1 MRDCGSLLRAPAH
14 RAVCDA
20 CQSSACRLRKRSA
33 AFCKR
38 KGNVAAA
45 AAGTANG
52 IGHAARSTRRA
63 VCTYIQ
69 CIYIQSHPRVLPAC
83 SRVLS
88 ECSPIAPRV
97 LPSAPR
103 VLPSAP
109 RVLQVIPECRI
120 LDLPCKNATSG
131 DLQLLYSH
139 RILLTS
145 STSKRPPARPR
156 PASSPLLSPRS
167 VPASSLTPPLTSPPL
182 IPSSYHDEARAR
194 REPRRPP
201 LLLHLQ
207 ATYIYLLSDLFRR
220 ASLLPL
226 ASRGESGHRN
236 LALLDHTAYEFQYTI
251 FRGLVEL
258 IPPKHLSN

>member
-109 RVLQVIPECRI
+109 RVLPECSHSAPACSHSAPQCSQSAPQCSHSAPECSPVHAEQGHGAQYSMQGGPSKWAAI
-120 LDLPCKNATSG
+120 NAEEQQRLCAEFCVLEKIDEQRFPLHPTWLTNCHSG
-131 DLQLLYSH
+131 HGGNAHAPSGERCSGAGEKLTQLQQVLRGTEH
-139 RILLTS
+139 
-145 STSKRPPARPR
+145 PGPA
-156 PASSPLLSPRS
+156 AQAKDSPR
-167 VPASSLTPPLTSPPL
+167 
-182 IPSSYHDEARAR
+182 
-194 REPRRPP
+194 
-201 LLLHLQ
+201 
-207 ATYIYLLSDLFRR
+207 
-220 ASLLPL
+220 
-226 ASRGESGHRN
+226 HR
-236 LALLDHTAYEFQYTI
+236 TG
-251 FRGLVEL
+251 R
-258 IPPKHLSN
+258 